1 MLQPQPHG
9 ACCASP
15 GTDLCKPCC
24 RYDLT
29 VPFARYVA
37 EHALDNIKRF
47 HVGKVYRRDQPQ
59 MTRGRFREF
68 YQCDL
73 DIAGRYAPMV
83 PDAEILAVRVAKL
96 LGVVVADCVCLGEG
110 GLTASVMLRE
120 DCWGGR
126 LLVCFGR

>member
-1 MLQPQPHG
+1 M
-9 ACCASP
+9 
-15 GTDLCKPCC
+15 
-24 RYDLT
+24 
-29 VPFARYVA
+29 A

-83 PDAEILAVRVAKL
+83 PDAEILAVRGTEL
-96 LGVVVADCVCLGEG
+96 LGVVVADCVCLGVG
-110 GLTASVMLRE
+110 
-120 DCWGGR
+120 D
-126 LLVCFGR
+126 

>member
-1 MLQPQPHG
+1 M
-9 ACCASP
+9 
-15 GTDLCKPCC
+15 
-24 RYDLT
+24 
-29 VPFARYVA
+29 A

-83 PDAEILAVRVAKL
+83 PDAEILAVRDTEL
-96 LGVVVADCVCLGEG
+96 LDVMVADCCLVLVSRLYTCCAATLTGGPCHGLRFGNACGKGKNSMPEG
-110 GLTASVMLRE
+110 QP
-120 DCWGGR
+120 C
-126 LLVCFGR
+126 LLVPAALGNPFK

>member
-1 MLQPQPHG
+1 MAQSTH
-9 ACCASP
+9 
-15 GTDLCKPCC
+15 KPRC

-83 PDAEILAVRVAKL
+83 PDAEILAVRETQSPLML
-96 LGVVVADCVCLGEG
+96 LWLIVFVLLRRTHCFSHDERGMLGFTLPVCL
-110 GLTASVMLRE
+110 LR
-120 DCWGGR
+120 
-126 LLVCFGR
+126 